1 MEIKYYL
8 KSLTLHIRV
17 RTRHRVREK
26 EIELIIVKR
35 TEKDGYLYV
44 QEVVHEL
51 EVIETDEEQN
61 EIDEAQK

>member
-1 MEIKYYL
+1 MEIKYYH

-17 RTRHRVREK
+17 RTRHRVRERDRANHSQK
-26 EIELIIVKR
+26 NRKR
-35 TEKDGYLYV
+35 WV
-44 QEVVHEL
+44 PIQEVVHEL

>member
-1 MEIKYYL
+1 MEIKYYH